1 MEISLNPKM
10 TRMTQ
15 FFPEGRGAGALRLGV
30 AGDRW
35 SLTRRRRREGNRE
48 GEPATTTSSTSSSSS
63 SRKSRSMY
71 QFCTSASAKRFMSTV
86 SSYNCRQECFYIAYR
101 ISDVHF
107 NNMSAVIKN
116 QEGNDAAEE

>member
-30 AGDRW
+30 AGGPLVAHSEEEERRQQ
-35 SLTRRRRREGNRE
+35 RRR

-86 SSYNCRQECFYIAYR
+86 SSYNCRQECFYCL
-101 ISDVHF
+101 
-107 NNMSAVIKN
+107 
-116 QEGNDAAEE
+116 